1 MMGNQEKPK
10 TGPPA
15 SMLKL
20 WHSKRKSRWL
30 HELPTL
36 EQVLR
41 RQTRPPVCLYN
52 YYIVL
57 RDRLELETLLDFWLD
72 VQQAK
77 VLHKR
82 YLKQQRQF
90 QQQFNT
96 KSPTASLSLM
106 PSNLSHEQQ
115 LTHSLLLASS
125 APSIVTDTHMTQV
138 IERIYLRYIVPS
150 AEKELFHIPLSMRD
164 DIAEKHLA
172 DDPAVFDQAQKYVY
186 QLLQATWPHF
196 LRYKVL
202 MNLTLHQQ
210 LGRMVVGL
218 TSLLVGFSL
227 EFSLIFLNFEPWH
240 YRLSGIVPILVGV
253 YCLISGL
260 TGVDPIWILMFN
272 VSETTTFHFNRIQQ
286 PKIRDILVTR
296 SILILVICLLI
307 TLIFVVIF
315 CAVPGKRL

>member
-1 MMGNQEKPK
+1 MMGHQTRPK

-15 SMLKL
+15 SMLKR
-20 WHSKRKSRWL
+20 WHSKRMNQWL

-41 RQTRPPVCLYN
+41 RQSRPPVCLYN

-72 VQQAK
+72 VQQAR
-77 VLHKR
+77 VLHRR
-82 YLKQQRQF
+82 YLKQQRQY
-90 QQQFNT
+90 QQQFNS
-96 KSPTASLSLM
+96 KSPAATLSLI

-125 APSIVTDTHMTQV
+125 APSIVTDIHMTQV

-164 DIAEKHLA
+164 SIADKHLA
-172 DDPAVFDQAQKYVY
+172 DDPAVFDQAQNYVY

-210 LGRMVVGL
+210 IGRMVVGL
-218 TSLLVGFSL
+218 ASLLVGFSL

-240 YRLSGIVPILVGV
+240 YRLLVRRVVLRHYFFYTQYFFFVYFYTEILYG
-253 YCLISGL
+253 
-260 TGVDPIWILMFN
+260 
-272 VSETTTFHFNRIQQ
+272 
-286 PKIRDILVTR
+286 
-296 SILILVICLLI
+296 
-307 TLIFVVIF
+307 
-315 CAVPGKRL
+315 

>member
-1 MMGNQEKPK
+1 MGHRTRPK

-15 SMLKL
+15 SMLKR
-20 WHSKRKSRWL
+20 WHSKRMNQWL

-41 RQTRPPVCLYN
+41 RQSLPPVCLYN

-72 VQQAK
+72 VQQAR
-77 VLHKR
+77 VLHRR
-82 YLKQQRQF
+82 YLKQQRQY
-90 QQQFNT
+90 QQQFNK
-96 KSPTASLSLM
+96 KSPTTTLSLV

-125 APSIVTDTHMTQV
+125 APSIVTDIHMTQV

-164 DIAEKHLA
+164 SIADKHLA
-172 DDPAVFDQAQKYVY
+172 DDPAVFDQAQNYVY

-210 LGRMVVGL
+210 IGRMVVGL
-218 TSLLVGFSL
+218 ASLLVGFSF
-227 EFSLIFLNFEPWH
+227 EFSLVFLNFEPWH
-240 YRLSGIVPILVGV
+240 YRLLVRRFV
-253 YCLISGL
+253 LQHYFIYTQYFFLQKFY
-260 TGVDPIWILMFN
+260 TDER
-272 VSETTTFHFNRIQQ
+272 SE
-286 PKIRDILVTR
+286 
-296 SILILVICLLI
+296 
-307 TLIFVVIF
+307 
-315 CAVPGKRL
+315 G